1 MYLITAM
8 ESGKTIKG
16 YCSEEERNN
25 ECDYQ
30 DPDTTTAKI
39 VLKTQNGEYNRGS
52 NAWVENA
59 NGKNTNS
66 FPISGDS
73 YKLTYYQNGQQLSQR
88 PTEPGDYSVTLTMN
102 QVSVFGEFTITKQ
115 NIIQIKYISKIRTG
129 KNKIIVNILIKDI
142 NQNLVHM

>member
-1 MYLITAM
+1 MLFRSLDNSD
-8 ESGKTIKG
+8 ESGKIIKG
-16 YCSEEERNN
+16 YCSEEDRKS

-39 VLKTQNGEYNRGS
+39 VLKTKDGGYKKGD

-59 NGKNTNS
+59 AGNNTSS

-88 PTEPGDYSVTLTMN
+88 PTEPGDY
-102 QVSVFGEFTITKQ
+102 
-115 NIIQIKYISKIRTG
+115 
-129 KNKIIVNILIKDI
+129 
-142 NQNLVHM
+142 